1 MWTSMLEQN
10 SVWNGGLKIEKW
22 CGIVWIG
29 GKICITECD
38 VGVEIKMTQNVCGM
52 GGFLP
57 QKACVLRQY
66 LLKVL
71 EMCGMGAFSV
81 TPCTKK
87 NVWSL
92 PEVCGMGVNSAMKVH
107 TIWVF
112 PNFHV

>member
-71 EMCGMGAFSV
+71 EMCGMGNPMYKEKCVESPRSV
-81 TPCTKK
+81 W
-87 NVWSL
+87 N
-92 PEVCGMGVNSAMKVH
+92 GG
-107 TIWVF
+107 
-112 PNFHV
+112 